1 MERCGRGRGRTT
13 PHQHG
18 DTRSF
23 IETTG
28 ERRPPP
34 LPSRKR
40 GSPGHSTL
48 FVLILKAAR
57 GAQPAAGP
65 ARHGHYTTTDP
76 QDSAA
81 PGGCPGLAGLGGGGT
96 GLGQPRSPRSAT
108 GAPRRPRCCR
118 QHDHETRTDTPPPD
132 RPPAP
137 LLLWWAGVRWGAL
150 PWAPTPAGGVWGGLA
165 APRSQQDQAGVP
177 QLPVDVQELLG
188 GRGRA
193 LSPVPAQ
200 GRLVPEGLRLLQQ
213 HLREWGGG

>member
-1 MERCGRGRGRTT
+1 M

-81 PGGCPGLAGLGGGGT
+81 PGGCPGLAGLGGGGA

-108 GAPRRPRCCR
+108 GAPRPPGAADNTTTKHA
-118 QHDHETRTDTPPPD
+118 QTHPPP
-132 RPPAP
+132 RPPPAP
-137 LLLWWAGVRWGAL
+137 RLLPGGGVGGSPAGPA
-150 PWAPTPAGGVWGGLA
+150 PAGGVWGGLA

-177 QLPVDVQELLG
+177 QLPVNVQELL

-193 LSPVPAQ
+193 LSPLLAQ

-213 HLREWGGG
+213 HLVVGLDLTQVLHAEVGGS